1 MRRNVDAHGDD
12 ATTLASPAQA
22 DSRFIRTGGKPMTSS
37 SDQRLQH
44 LERLCGQLLAQN
56 HRLIERNAKLL
67 LEIQAFNCEGHVR
80 LPLSNVA
87 RIPMPPRLHPVR

>member
-1 MRRNVDAHGDD
+1 
-12 ATTLASPAQA
+12 
-22 DSRFIRTGGKPMTSS
+22 MTSS
-37 SDQRLQH
+37 PDQRLQH

-56 HRLIERNAKLL
+56 HRLIERNAKLM
-67 LEIQAFNCEGHVR
+67 LEIQALDREGRVT